1 MKSIILILL
10 FVCSTLCRAQTVEVS
25 KDIQVAKLSDKAYLY
40 TAWADMGSWGRV
52 GSNGLIIVNKGDAF
66 LVDTPVDEAE
76 TIQLVDWIES
86 ALKAKV
92 VGFVPGHWHDDCVGG
107 LDYLNKQSVKTYANK
122 LTNQILKEKGE
133 PQAKY
138 SFTDSTTLTL
148 NGLAI
153 ECHYLGGGHA
163 TDNIVVWLPSEK
175 ILFGGC
181 MLKDCK
187 TTGLGNTSDAAPLQ
201 EWLKTVCAVEAHFPQ
216 AKIVI
221 PGHGQVGGMEVVKHT
236 VDVLTENQK

>member
-1 MKSIILILL
+1 MKSIILMLL

-25 KDIQVAKLSDKAYLY
+25 KDIQVTKLSDKAYLY
-40 TAWADMGSWGRV
+40 TAWADMGSWGRI
-52 GSNGLIIVNKGDAF
+52 GSNGLIVVNKGEAF

-107 LDYLNKQSVKTYANK
+107 LDYLNKQNVKTYANK
-122 LTNQILKEKGE
+122 LTNQILEEKGE

-138 SFTDSTTLTL
+138 SFADSTTLTL

-187 TTGLGNTSDAAPLQ
+187 TTGLGNTADAAPLQ
-201 EWLKTVCAVEAHFPQ
+201 EWLETVCAVEARFPQ

-221 PGHGQVGGMEVVKHT
+221 PGHGEVGGMEVVKHT
-236 VDVLTENQK
+236 ANVLIENQK

>member
-1 MKSIILILL
+1 MK
-10 FVCSTLCRAQTVEVS
+10 
-25 KDIQVAKLSDKAYLY
+25 VAS
-40 TAWADMGSWGRV
+40 
-52 GSNGLIIVNKGDAF
+52 
-66 LVDTPVDEAE
+66 
-76 TIQLVDWIES
+76 
-86 ALKAKV
+86 
-92 VGFVPGHWHDDCVGG
+92 FVPGHWHNDCVGG
-107 LDYLNKQSVKTYANK
+107 LDYLNKQGIKTYANK
-122 LTNQILKEKGE
+122 LTNQILKEKGL

-181 MLKDCK
+181 MLKDSK
-187 TTGLGNTSDAAPLQ
+187 TTELGNTADAAPLQ
-201 EWLKTVCAVEAHFPQ
+201 EWLRTVYAVEAHFPQ

-221 PGHGQVGGMEVVKHT
+221 PGHGEVGGMEVIKHT
-236 VDVLTENQK
+236 VDVLFENQK